1 MTSTS
6 IYFLIFFAAFLHA
19 LWNIIIKS
27 LDYSLAGIAVK
38 VFFQSIIFFPIIF
51 FVPFPEGITWFYI
64 TCSFLLHSL
73 YFILLGSMYDRKDL
87 TFIYPVAR
95 GCAPIFVTILS
106 FIFLKDIIPFFD
118 LVGILIICVALL
130 LISFSSFNTKIDFKT
145 IGISIFIA
153 FLISIYTF
161 SDGAGVRSVENS
173 LSFIVWNFFLGGW
186 ISIGYVYLTKRED
199 LFSLKIKDL
208 ILILSATIVSFTAYA
223 IIIWSMK
230 YESFGIVASMRE
242 SSIIFAPLLGLIFL
256 KERIGHIRIISSFVF
271 FHLSTAIIHNLN

>member
-1 MTSTS
+1 MTSAS
-6 IYFLIFFAAFLHA
+6 IYFLILFAAFLHA

-106 FIFLKDIIPFFD
+106 FIFLKDIIPFFG
-118 LVGILIICVALL
+118 LVGIFIICVALL
-130 LISFSSFNTKIDFKT
+130 LISFSNFNTKVDFKT

-161 SDGAGVRSVENS
+161 SDGAGVRSVDNS

-186 ISIGYVYLTKRED
+186 ISIGYVYLTKKED

-230 YESFGIVASMRE
+230 YEPFGIVASMRE

-256 KERIGHIRIISSFVF
+256 KERIGPIRIISGFVF
-271 FHLSTAIIHNLN
+271 FLGVCFVFNA

>member
-1 MTSTS
+1 MTSVS
-6 IYFLIFFAAFLHA
+6 IYFLILFAAFLHA

-27 LDYSLAGIAVK
+27 LDYSLAGIALK

-51 FVPFPEGITWFYI
+51 FVPVPEGITWFYI

-73 YFILLGSMYDRKDL
+73 YFILLGIMYDREDL

-106 FIFLKDIIPFFD
+106 FLFLKDSIPFFG
-118 LVGILIICVALL
+118 LVGILVICVALL
-130 LISFSSFNTKIDFKT
+130 LISVSNLNKKIHLKT
-145 IGISIFIA
+145 IVISIFIA

-161 SDGAGVRSVENS
+161 SDGAGVRSVDNS

-186 ISIGYVYLTKRED
+186 ISIGYVYLTKREH
-199 LFSLKIKDL
+199 LFRLKIKDF
-208 ILILSATIVSFTAYA
+208 ILILSATIVSFSAYA

-230 YESFGIVASMRE
+230 YEPFGIVASMRE
-242 SSIIFAPLLGLIFL
+242 SSIIFATLLGLIFL
-256 KERIGHIRIISSFVF
+256 KEKISSIRIISSILFFLGVVF
-271 FHLSTAIIHNLN
+271 IFNA

>member
-1 MTSTS
+1 MTSAS
-6 IYFLIFFAAFLHA
+6 IYFLILFAAFLHA

-73 YFILLGSMYDRKDL
+73 YFILLGTMYDRKDL

-106 FIFLKDIIPFFD
+106 FIFLKDIIPFFG

-130 LISFSSFNTKIDFKT
+130 LISFSNLNTKVDFKT

-161 SDGAGVRSVENS
+161 SDGAGVRSVDNS

-230 YESFGIVASMRE
+230 YEPFGIVASMRE

-256 KERIGHIRIISSFVF
+256 KEKISPIRIISSILFFLGVVF
-271 FHLSTAIIHNLN
+271 IFNA

>member
-1 MTSTS
+1 MTSAS

-106 FIFLKDIIPFFD
+106 FIFLKDIIPFFG

-186 ISIGYVYLTKRED
+186 ISIGYVYLTKKED

-230 YESFGIVASMRE
+230 YEPFGIVASMRE

-256 KERIGHIRIISSFVF
+256 KEKISSIRIISSVLFFFGVVF
-271 FHLSTAIIHNLN
+271 IFNG

>member
-1 MTSTS
+1 MTSVS
-6 IYFLIFFAAFLHA
+6 IYFLILFAAFLHA

-51 FVPFPEGITWFYI
+51 FVPVPEGITWFYI

-73 YFILLGSMYDRKDL
+73 YFILLGTMYDREDL

-106 FIFLKDIIPFFD
+106 FIFLKDIIPFFG
-118 LVGILIICVALL
+118 LVGILVICVALL
-130 LISFSSFNTKIDFKT
+130 LISFSNFTKKIHVKT

-161 SDGAGVRSVENS
+161 SDGAGVRSVDNS

-230 YESFGIVASMRE
+230 YEPFGIVASMRE

-256 KERIGHIRIISSFVF
+256 KEKISPIRIISSILFFLGAVF
-271 FHLSTAIIHNLN
+271 IFNA

>member
-1 MTSTS
+1 MTSAS

-95 GCAPIFVTILS
+95 GCAPVFVTILS
-106 FIFLKDIIPFFD
+106 FIFLKDIIPFFG

-130 LISFSSFNTKIDFKT
+130 LISFSNLNTKVDFKT

-161 SDGAGVRSVENS
+161 SDGAGVRSVDNS

-186 ISIGYVYLTKRED
+186 ISIGYVSVSYTHLTLPTK
-199 LFSLKIKDL
+199 S
-208 ILILSATIVSFTAYA
+208 
-223 IIIWSMK
+223 
-230 YESFGIVASMRE
+230 
-242 SSIIFAPLLGLIFL
+242 
-256 KERIGHIRIISSFVF
+256 
-271 FHLSTAIIHNLN
+271 

>member
-1 MTSTS
+1 MTSAS

-73 YFILLGSMYDRKDL
+73 YFILLGTMYDRKDL

-106 FIFLKDIIPFFD
+106 FIFLKDIIPFFG

-130 LISFSSFNTKIDFKT
+130 LISFSNFNTKVDFKT

-161 SDGAGVRSVENS
+161 SDGAGVRSVDNS

-199 LFSLKIKDL
+199 LFSLRIKDL

-230 YESFGIVASMRE
+230 YEPFGIVASMRE

-256 KERIGHIRIISSFVF
+256 KEKISPIRIISSILFFLGVVF
-271 FHLSTAIIHNLN
+271 IFNA

>member
-106 FIFLKDIIPFFD
+106 FIFLKDIIPFFG

-130 LISFSSFNTKIDFKT
+130 LISFSNLNTKVDFKT

-161 SDGAGVRSVENS
+161 SDGAGVRSVDNS

-186 ISIGYVYLTKRED
+186 ISIGYVYLTDKESLFKVKIRE
-199 LFSLKIKDL
+199 L
-208 ILILSATIVSFTAYA
+208 ILILCATIISFSAYA

-230 YESFGIVASMRE
+230 YEPIGFVASMRE
-242 SSIIFAPLLGLIFL
+242 SSIIFASLLGLVLL
-256 KERIGHIRIISSFVF
+256 KEKIGYIHIISGILF
-271 FHLSTAIIHNLN
+271 FIGVGFIFNA

>member
-1 MTSTS
+1 
-6 IYFLIFFAAFLHA
+6 
-19 LWNIIIKS
+19 
-27 LDYSLAGIAVK
+27 
-38 VFFQSIIFFPIIF
+38 
-51 FVPFPEGITWFYI
+51 
-64 TCSFLLHSL
+64 
-73 YFILLGSMYDRKDL
+73 MYDREDL

-106 FIFLKDIIPFFD
+106 FVFLKDFIPFFG
-118 LVGILIICVALL
+118 LVGILVICVALL
-130 LISFSSFNTKIDFKT
+130 LISLSNLTKKINLKT

-161 SDGAGVRSVENS
+161 SDGAGVRSVDNS

-186 ISIGYVYLTKRED
+186 ISIGYVYLTKKED

-208 ILILSATIVSFTAYA
+208 MLILSATIVSFSAYA

-230 YESFGIVASMRE
+230 YEPFGIVASMRE

-256 KERIGHIRIISSFVF
+256 KEKISPVRIISSILFFLGVVF
-271 FHLSTAIIHNLN
+271 IFNA

>member
-73 YFILLGSMYDRKDL
+73 YFILLGTMYDRKDL

-106 FIFLKDIIPFFD
+106 FIFLKDIIPFFG

-130 LISFSSFNTKIDFKT
+130 LISFSNLNTKVDFKT

-161 SDGAGVRSVENS
+161 SDGAGVRSVDNS

-230 YESFGIVASMRE
+230 YEPFGIVASMRE

-256 KERIGHIRIISSFVF
+256 KEKISPIRIISSILFFLGVVF
-271 FHLSTAIIHNLN
+271 IFNA

>member
-1 MTSTS
+1 MTSAS
-6 IYFLIFFAAFLHA
+6 IYFLILFAAFLHA

-38 VFFQSIIFFPIIF
+38 VFFQSIIFFPFIF

-73 YFILLGSMYDRKDL
+73 YFILLGTMYDRKDL

-106 FIFLKDIIPFFD
+106 FIFLKDIIPFFG

-130 LISFSSFNTKIDFKT
+130 LISFNSFNTKIDFKT

-161 SDGAGVRSVENS
+161 SDGAGVRSVDNS

-230 YESFGIVASMRE
+230 YEPFGIVASMRE

-256 KERIGHIRIISSFVF
+256 KEKISSIRIISSILFFLGVVF
-271 FHLSTAIIHNLN
+271 IFNG

>member
-73 YFILLGSMYDRKDL
+73 YFILLGTMYDRKDL

-106 FIFLKDIIPFFD
+106 FIFLKDIIPFFG

-199 LFSLKIKDL
+199 LFSLRIKDL

-223 IIIWSMK
+223 ITVS
-230 YESFGIVASMRE
+230 YT
-242 SSIIFAPLLGLIFL
+242 
-256 KERIGHIRIISSFVF
+256 
-271 FHLSTAIIHNLN
+271 HLRAHET

>member
-27 LDYSLAGIAVK
+27 LDNSLVGVAVK
-38 VFFQSIIFFPIIF
+38 VFFQSIIFFPFIF

-73 YFILLGSMYDRKDL
+73 YFILLGIMYDRKDL
-87 TFIYPVAR
+87 TFIYPIAR
-95 GCAPIFVTILS
+95 GCAPVFVTILS
-106 FIFLKDIIPFFD
+106 FIFFKDIISFFG
-118 LVGILIICVALL
+118 LVGILIICLALL
-130 LISFSSFNTKIDFKT
+130 LISFSNFNTKIDFNT

-161 SDGAGVRSVENS
+161 SDGAGVRSVDNS

-186 ISIGYVYLTKRED
+186 ISIGYVYLTKREA
-199 LFSLKIKDL
+199 LFNLKIKDL
-208 ILILSATIVSFTAYA
+208 ILILSATIVSFSAYA

-230 YESFGIVASMRE
+230 YEPFGFVASMRE
-242 SSIIFAPLLGLIFL
+242 SSILFASLIGLVFL
-256 KERIGHIRIISSFVF
+256 KEKIGYLRIISGILF
-271 FHLSTAIIHNLN
+271 FIGVCFIFNA

>member
-27 LDYSLAGIAVK
+27 LDNSLVGIAVK
-38 VFFQSIIFFPIIF
+38 VFFQSIIFFPLIF
-51 FVPFPEGITWFYI
+51 FVPFPEGITWLFI

-73 YFILLGSMYDRKDL
+73 YFILLGIMYDREDL

-95 GCAPIFVTILS
+95 GCAPVFVTILS
-106 FIFLKDIIPFFD
+106 FIFLKDSIPFFG
-118 LVGILIICVALL
+118 LVGILIICIALL
-130 LISFSSFNTKIDFKT
+130 LISVSNFNTKIDFKT

-153 FLISIYTF
+153 FIISIYTF
-161 SDGAGVRSVENS
+161 SDGAGVRSVNNS

-186 ISIGYVYLTKRED
+186 ISIGYVYITKRES
-199 LFSLKIKDL
+199 LFSLKIRELFL
-208 ILILSATIVSFTAYA
+208 ILCATIVSFSAYA

-230 YESFGIVASMRE
+230 YEPFGFVASMRE
-242 SSIIFAPLLGLIFL
+242 SSILFASLIGLVFL
-256 KERIGHIRIISSFVF
+256 KEKIGYLRIISGIF
-271 FHLSTAIIHNLN
+271 FFMGVCFIFNA

>member
-73 YFILLGSMYDRKDL
+73 YFILLGTMYDRKDL

-106 FIFLKDIIPFFD
+106 FIFLKDIIPFFG

-230 YESFGIVASMRE
+230 YEPFGLVASMRE

-256 KERIGHIRIISSFVF
+256 KEKISSIRIISSILFFLGVVF
-271 FHLSTAIIHNLN
+271 IFNG

>member
-1 MTSTS
+1 MTSAS

-51 FVPFPEGITWFYI
+51 FVPFPEGITWLYI

-106 FIFLKDIIPFFD
+106 FIFLKDIIPFFG

-130 LISFSSFNTKIDFKT
+130 LISFSNFNTKVDFKT

-161 SDGAGVRSVENS
+161 SDGAGVRSVDNS

-230 YESFGIVASMRE
+230 YEPFGIVASMRE

-256 KERIGHIRIISSFVF
+256 KEKISPIRIISSILFFLGVVF
-271 FHLSTAIIHNLN
+271 IFNA